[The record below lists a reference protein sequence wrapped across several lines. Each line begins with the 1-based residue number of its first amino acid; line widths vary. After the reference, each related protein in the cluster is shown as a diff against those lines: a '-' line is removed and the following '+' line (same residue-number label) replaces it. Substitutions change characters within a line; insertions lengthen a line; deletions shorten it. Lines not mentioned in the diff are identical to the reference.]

1 MFVKLN
7 TNTTRFERNV
17 FVNNV
22 LNFLKDDTV
31 IVFDTVSFVEDIESK
46 MMILDILNAVI
57 AIISFALGCF

>member
-1 MFVKLN
+1 MFVKLS